1 MQRKRAEVLSTKV
14 CLLPLSPPDSLAGL
28 AYNALKET
36 ILSMDATTEGRLD
49 ERELAQ
55 SLKISRTPIRD
66 AIRRLVDEGF
76 LRVEPRKG
84 VFVVRKTRQE
94 IIEILYV
101 RAALEGMAAKLAVRH
116 VTVED
121 VAQMRAMFAG
131 FTPRSVAGQVDE
143 FSVANVIFHEFV
155 LKLSHCQKLQE
166 MAANIY
172 DHMRMVR
179 MQTIR
184 LGNRARNALSEH
196 LEMIQAFEKRDGDL
210 AGRRMQQHIEG
221 LARYVEENRGFFLGA
236 LEIIRFYARHSIF
249 FSEQQGL

>member
-1 MQRKRAEVLSTKV
+1 MQRKRAESPSKV
-14 CLLPLSPPDSLAGL
+14 SLLPLTAPDSLSIL

-36 ILSMDATTEGRLD
+36 ILGMDATTEGRLD

-76 LRVEPRKG
+76 VRVEPRKG

-116 VTVED
+116 ITDED
-121 VAQMRAMFAG
+121 LAQMKAMFAG
-131 FTPRSVAGQVDE
+131 FTPRNLAGKVDE
-143 FSVANVIFHEFV
+143 FSVANVTFHEFV

-166 MAANIY
+166 MAANIS

-184 LGNRARNALSEH
+184 LGNRARNALAEH
-196 LEMIQAFEKRDGDL
+196 LDMIQAFEKRDSDL
-210 AGRRMQQHIEG
+210 AGRHMQQHIEG
-221 LARYVEENRGFFLGA
+221 LAKFVEENRGLFPWGPLK
-236 LEIIRFYARHSIF
+236 
-249 FSEQQGL
+249 

>member
-1 MQRKRAEVLSTKV
+1 
-14 CLLPLSPPDSLAGL
+14 
-28 AYNALKET
+28 
-36 ILSMDATTEGRLD
+36 MDATTEGRLD

-116 VTVED
+116 ITVED
-121 VAQMRAMFAG
+121 VAQMKAMFAG
-131 FTPRSVAGQVDE
+131 FTPRNLAGKVDE
-143 FSVANVIFHEFV
+143 FSVANVTFHEFV

-166 MAANIY
+166 MAANIS

-184 LGNRARNALSEH
+184 LGNRARNALAEH
-196 LEMIQAFEKRDGDL
+196 LDMIRAFEKRDGDL
-210 AGRRMQQHIEG
+210 AGRQMQQHIEG
-221 LARYVEENRGFFLGA
+221 LARYVEENRGLFPWGPLN
-236 LEIIRFYARHSIF
+236 
-249 FSEQQGL
+249 

>member
-1 MQRKRAEVLSTKV
+1 MQRKRADSPPKV

-36 ILSMDATTEGRLD
+36 ILSMDATTEGWLD

-66 AIRRLVDEGF
+66 AIRRLVGEGF

-116 VTVED
+116 ITVED
-121 VAQMRAMFAG
+121 VTQMKAMFAG
-131 FTPRSVAGQVDE
+131 FTPRNVAGKVDE
-143 FSVANVIFHEFV
+143 FSLANVIFHEFV

-184 LGNRARNALSEH
+184 LGNRSRNALAEH
-196 LEMIQAFEKRDGDL
+196 LEMIRAFEKRDAEL
-210 AGRRMQQHIEG
+210 AGRQMQQHIEG
-221 LARYVEENRGFFLGA
+221 LARYVEENRGLFPWGPLK
-236 LEIIRFYARHSIF
+236 
-249 FSEQQGL
+249 

>member
-1 MQRKRAEVLSTKV
+1 MQRKRAESRSKV
-14 CLLPLSPPDSLAGL
+14 SLLPLSTPDSLSDL

-36 ILSMDATTEGRLD
+36 ILGMDATTEGRLD

-76 LRVEPRKG
+76 VRVEPRKG

-116 VTVED
+116 ITDKD
-121 VAQMRAMFAG
+121 VALMKAMFAG
-131 FTPRSVAGQVDE
+131 FTPRNVTGKVDE
-143 FSVANVIFHEFV
+143 FSLANVVFHELV

-166 MAANIY
+166 IAANIY

-184 LGNRARNALSEH
+184 LGNRARNALAEH
-196 LEMIQAFEKRDGDL
+196 LDMIQAFEKRDADWP
-210 AGRRMQQHIEG
+210 AGTCSSTSKGWPGSWRRTG
-221 LARYVEENRGFFLGA
+221 GFFPG
-236 LEIIRFYARHSIF
+236 
-249 FSEQQGL
+249 GP

>member
-1 MQRKRAEVLSTKV
+1 MQRKRAELSPKV
-14 CLLPLSPPDSLAGL
+14 CLLPLSTPDSLSGL

-49 ERELAQ
+49 ERDLAQ
-55 SLKISRTPIRD
+55 SLKISRTPLRD

-221 LARYVEENRGFFLGA
+221 LARYVEENRGLFPWGPLK
-236 LEIIRFYARHSIF
+236 
-249 FSEQQGL
+249 

>member
-1 MQRKRAEVLSTKV
+1 MQRKRAESPSKV
-14 CLLPLSPPDSLAGL
+14 SLLPLTTPDSLSIL

-36 ILSMDATTEGRLD
+36 ILGMDATTEGRLD

-116 VTVED
+116 ITDED
-121 VAQMRAMFAG
+121 VAQMKAMFAG
-131 FTPRSVAGQVDE
+131 FTPRNVTGKVDE
-143 FSVANVIFHEFV
+143 FSLANVTFHELV

-184 LGNRARNALSEH
+184 LGNRARNALAEH
-196 LEMIQAFEKRDGDL
+196 LDLIRAFEKRDGDL
-210 AGRRMQQHIEG
+210 AGRHMQQHIEG
-221 LARYVEENRGFFLGA
+221 LARFVEENRGLFPWGPLK
-236 LEIIRFYARHSIF
+236 
-249 FSEQQGL
+249 

>member
-1 MQRKRAEVLSTKV
+1 
-14 CLLPLSPPDSLAGL
+14 L

-36 ILSMDATTEGRLD
+36 ILGMDATTEGRLD

-84 VFVVRKTRQE
+84 VFLVRKTRQE

-116 VTVED
+116 ITDED
-121 VAQMRAMFAG
+121 VAQMKAMFAG
-131 FTPRSVAGQVDE
+131 FTPRNVTGKVDE
-143 FSVANVIFHEFV
+143 FSLANVTFHELV

-166 MAANIY
+166 IAANIY

-184 LGNRARNALSEH
+184 LGNRARNALAEH
-196 LEMIQAFEKRDGDL
+196 LDMIRAFEKRDGEL
-210 AGRRMQQHIEG
+210 AGRHMQQHIEG
-221 LARYVEENRGFFLGA
+221 LARFVEENRGLFPWGPLK
-236 LEIIRFYARHSIF
+236 
-249 FSEQQGL
+249 

>member
-1 MQRKRAEVLSTKV
+1 MQRKRAESPSKV
-14 CLLPLSPPDSLAGL
+14 SLLPLTTPDSLSIL

-36 ILSMDATTEGRLD
+36 ILGMDATTEGRLD

-116 VTVED
+116 ITDED
-121 VAQMRAMFAG
+121 VAQMKAMFAG
-131 FTPRSVAGQVDE
+131 FTPRNVTGKVDE
-143 FSVANVIFHEFV
+143 FSLANVTFHELV

-166 MAANIY
+166 IAANIY

-184 LGNRARNALSEH
+184 LGNRARNALAEH
-196 LEMIQAFEKRDGDL
+196 LDMIRAFEKRDGEL
-210 AGRRMQQHIEG
+210 AGRHMQQHIEG
-221 LARYVEENRGFFLGA
+221 LARFVEENRGLFPWGPLK
-236 LEIIRFYARHSIF
+236 
-249 FSEQQGL
+249 

>member
-1 MQRKRAEVLSTKV
+1 MQRKRAETPSKV
-14 CLLPLSPPDSLAGL
+14 SLLPLSPPDSLSGL
-28 AYNALKET
+28 AYTALKET
-36 ILSMDATTEGRLD
+36 ILGMDATTEGRLD

-55 SLKISRTPIRD
+55 SLKISRTPLRD

-116 VTVED
+116 ITDED
-121 VAQMRAMFAG
+121 VAQMKAMFAG
-131 FTPRSVAGQVDE
+131 FTPRNVTGKVEE
-143 FSVANVIFHEFV
+143 FALANVIFHEFV
-155 LKLSHCQKLQE
+155 LKLCHCQKLQE

-179 MQTIR
+179 MHTIR
-184 LGNRARNALSEH
+184 LGNRARNALVEH
-196 LEMIQAFEKRDGDL
+196 LDMIRAFEKRDGDL
-210 AGRRMQQHIEG
+210 TGRHMQQHIEG
-221 LARYVEENRGFFLGA
+221 LARYVEENRGLFPWGPLK
-236 LEIIRFYARHSIF
+236 
-249 FSEQQGL
+249 